1 LQLGLD
7 VWTPPV
13 DEPREGHRSLR
24 AELAE
29 TFRNWNLHGAST
41 QSAALA
47 FYTIFSLAPILV
59 VVIAV
64 AGALFGADAV
74 RGRIY
79 GEFRGLMGPDTASFV
94 QGVLQSA
101 ARHGS
106 GLAATLGTATLL
118 LGASAVF
125 VQLQESLNIVWAVAP
140 RPGAA
145 FTTLLRKRLLSF
157 ALVLGL
163 GFLLVV
169 SLVLSAAL
177 TAFGDLL
184 ERRFG
189 LPSILLT
196 VGNGVA
202 SYLLVMLLFALIYRI
217 LPDVRLSW
225 REVWTGGAVTAL
237 LVAAG
242 KAVIGLYLG
251 HTSTAST
258 YGAAGSLVVI
268 LLWVYYTSLVFLFG
282 AELTRVH
289 SRRHRSGPAEPEA
302 GAVRVP
308 EGMVPVAGTAVAP
321 APGTPPLLRAAKAAG
336 ARAR

>member
-1 LQLGLD
+1 MR
-7 VWTPPV
+7 PV
-13 DEPREGHRSLR
+13 DETREGGKGLR

-47 FYTIFSLAPILV
+47 FYTIFSLAPVLV

-74 RGRIY
+74 RGQIY
-79 GEFRGLMGPDTASFV
+79 REFQALMGPDTARFV

-101 ARHGS
+101 ARRGS
-106 GLAATLGTATLL
+106 GLAAVLGTATLL

-177 TAFGDLL
+177 TAFGSFV
-184 ERRFG
+184 ERRLA
-189 LPSILLT
+189 LPVNLLT
-196 VGNGVA
+196 VGSGLL
-202 SYLLVMLLFALIYRI
+202 SFLLVMLLFAMIYRV
-217 LPDVRLSW
+217 LPDVELSW

-237 LVAAG
+237 LVVVG
-242 KAVIGLYLG
+242 KALIGLYLG
-251 HTSTAST
+251 HTSIAST

-268 LLWVYYTSLVFLFG
+268 LLWVYYSSLVFLFG
-282 AELTRVH
+282 AEFTRVH
-289 SRRHRSGPAEPEA
+289 SRRFRSRPARPEP

-308 EGMVPVAGTAVAP
+308 EGTVPIAGTGGVAP
-321 APGTPPLLRAAKAAG
+321 APGAPPLAPGAGAAG
-336 ARAR
+336 ATRR

>member
-1 LQLGLD
+1 MNETRGETQSWPA
-7 VWTPPV
+7 V
-13 DEPREGHRSLR
+13 
-24 AELAE
+24 LAE
-29 TFRNWNLHGAST
+29 TLRNWNLHGAST

-47 FYTIFSLAPILV
+47 FYTIFSLAPVLV

-74 RGRIY
+74 RGQIY
-79 GEFRGLMGPDTASFV
+79 REFQGMMGRETAAFI

-101 ARHGS
+101 VRQGS
-106 GLAATLGTATLL
+106 GLAAVLGTGTLL

-140 RPGAA
+140 KPGAA
-145 FTTLLRKRLLSF
+145 LTTLLRKRLLSF

-177 TAFGDLL
+177 TAFGSFLETHLDL
-184 ERRFG
+184 
-189 LPSILLT
+189 P
-196 VGNGVA
+196 VGVLAVANGVI
-202 SYLLVMLLFALIYRI
+202 SFVVVTLLFAMIYRL
-217 LPDVRLSW
+217 LPDVRLTW

-237 LVAAG
+237 LIAGG
-242 KAVIGLYLG
+242 KAAIALYLG
-251 HTSTAST
+251 NTNIAST

-268 LLWVYYTSLVFLFG
+268 LLWVYYSSLVFLLG
-282 AELTRVH
+282 AELTRVQ
-289 SRRHRSGPAEPEA
+289 SRRHRSRPAKPEP

-308 EGMVPVAGTAVAP
+308 EGTRPVPGMGGVAP
-321 APGTPPLLRAAKAAG
+321 APGAHASEG
-336 ARAR
+336 GGH